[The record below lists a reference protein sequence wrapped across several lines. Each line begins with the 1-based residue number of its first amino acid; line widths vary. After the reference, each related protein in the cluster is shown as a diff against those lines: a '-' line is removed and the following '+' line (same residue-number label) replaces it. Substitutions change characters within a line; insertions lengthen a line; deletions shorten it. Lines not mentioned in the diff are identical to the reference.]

1 MLMELLSK
9 ASTVA
14 MLSFVVSS
22 MLARS
27 RGRLPHQLPTETAV
41 KAGIGAIMCRC
52 PK

>member
-22 MLARS
+22 MLAMGAGLTVSQISS
-27 RGRLPHQLPTETAV
+27 RY
-41 KAGIGAIMCRC
+41 AIPGWSCSLC
-52 PK
+52 WPILS